1 MTMNIEIDSHFQV
14 EYSQSGQ
21 GSPVVFLHAFPLCD
35 KMWESQLAALEG
47 EYLAI
52 APNARGF
59 ANTTPFVMASAE
71 VSPSIPQLAHDLNA
85 FLDALQ
91 ITEPI
96 VLCGLS
102 MGGYTAL
109 NFAHEYPE
117 RLRALVLCD
126 ARAEADSEEARAK
139 RNDNIQFAQEKGT
152 WAITERLLPALVS
165 EQTRNNNP
173 ALMEQLLEW
182 GSSQHVST
190 ITEALEALR
199 DRPDTTPWLPEISV
213 PTLII
218 LGEHDGLVPPEAI
231 TNLKNGIPHA
241 RLEIIP
247 EAGHLSNLEQPAAFN
262 RILLDFLRSLD

>member
-1 MTMNIEIDSHFQV
+1 MNIEIDSHFQV
-14 EYSQSGQ
+14 EYTQSGQ
-21 GSPVVFLHAFPLCD
+21 GSPVVLLHAFPLCD
-35 KMWESQLAALEG
+35 KMWESQIAALDG
-47 EYLAI
+47 QYCVI

-59 ANTTPFVMASAE
+59 ANTTSFVMASAE

-96 VLCGLS
+96 ILCGLS

-126 ARAEADSEEARAK
+126 TRAEGDSPEARAK
-139 RNDNIQFAQEKGT
+139 RDDNIQFTQEKGT
-152 WAITERLLPALVS
+152 WAVTERLLPALVS
-165 EQTRNNNP
+165 EQTRDNNP

-182 GSSQHVST
+182 GSSQHIST

-199 DRPDTTPWLPEISV
+199 DRPDATAWLSQINV
-213 PTLII
+213 PTLLIF
-218 LGEHDGLVPPEAI
+218 GEHDALAPPEAI
-231 TNLKNGIPHA
+231 AALKDGIPNSH
-241 RLEIIP
+241 LEIIP

-262 RILLDFLRSLD
+262 RILLDFLQSLD